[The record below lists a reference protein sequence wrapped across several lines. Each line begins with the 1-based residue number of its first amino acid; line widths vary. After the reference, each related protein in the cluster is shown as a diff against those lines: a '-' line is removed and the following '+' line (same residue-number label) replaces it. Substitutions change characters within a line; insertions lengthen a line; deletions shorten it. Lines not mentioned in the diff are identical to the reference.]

1 MPKTR
6 KQKEEIIKNLIE
18 KLDRSKSIVFTN
30 YQGLT
35 VAEMQELRSK
45 MQKHNIDYNVV
56 KNTLLKIAMGKSSLA
71 EIKDQLSYSG
81 SYALAFNYKD
91 EVSAAKIL
99 YNFSEE
105 HESLKI
111 ICGIL
116 DKKLLSKD
124 EMISLAKLP
133 NKEELLIRVLSI
145 VAQPVSG
152 LVNVLAAKIRSLILV
167 IAAIE
172 KSK

>member
-81 SYALAFNYKD
+81 PYALAFNYKD